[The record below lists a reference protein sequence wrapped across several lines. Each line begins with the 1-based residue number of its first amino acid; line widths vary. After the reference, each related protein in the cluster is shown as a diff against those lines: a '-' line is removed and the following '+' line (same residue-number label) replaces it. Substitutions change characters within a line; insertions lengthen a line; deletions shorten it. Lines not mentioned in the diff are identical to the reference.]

1 MESKKSIANEVFED
15 IDDLAAFKAEERQ
28 REDEYMR
35 EKRAARKAAKGA
47 SAGGSS
53 NGSSGSPAS
62 SASTSMKMNGSAST
76 KAAAAAAISTSTEP
90 PVAMFM
96 GTEDDTSMMDEIQ
109 AQAENV
115 LDALG
120 GDDANAAV
128 DQLTTAS
135 DSLQQELAAI
145 RIYLGELEEMVD
157 EDYLILLKNESK
169 S

>member
-1 MESKKSIANEVFED
+1 MTWPPSRPRSDSAKMN
-15 IDDLAAFKAEERQ
+15 
-28 REDEYMR
+28 MR

-47 SAGGSS
+47 SSGGGGGSGSCS
-53 NGSSGSPAS
+53 NGSSSPAS
-62 SASTSMKMNGSAST
+62 SASTSMKMSSASA
-76 KAAAAAAISTSTEP
+76 KAAASYSEEP

-96 GTEDDTSMMDEIQ
+96 GTENDTSMVDEIQ

-120 GDDANAAV
+120 GEDANAAV

-157 EDYLILLKNESK
+157 EDYLILLKKESK